1 MTEPTAARHTQ
12 AQHRI
17 TVDAPIAQAF
27 MFFTPAG
34 EELWVDGWQPTYL
47 HPADG
52 RTEAGMVFT
61 TGTGPDHTIW
71 LLADFDRSNHH
82 SRYVRCTPGSR
93 TGTVEVA
100 CHALGEARTAVDV
113 RYTLTALSEEGAQA
127 LQAFEG
133 ERFAAMIDDWAAAI
147 AARLERLLKASIR

>member
-1 MTEPTAARHTQ
+1 MPTQTHATHAIVVEAPL
-12 AQHRI
+12 AQ
-17 TVDAPIAQAF
+17 TF

-34 EELWVDGWQPTYL
+34 EELWVDGWRPTYL

-61 TGTGPDHTIW
+61 TGSGSELTIW
-71 LLADFDRSNHH
+71 TLVDFDREQHR

-93 TGTVEVA
+93 TGFVEVS
-100 CHALGEARTAVDV
+100 CSALDAQRTEARVS
-113 RYTLTALSEEGAQA
+113 YTLTALSPEGERT

-133 ERFAAMIDDWAAAI
+133 VAFAEMIDGWAREI
-147 AARLERLLKASIR
+147 ERHLGTLLKAAIR